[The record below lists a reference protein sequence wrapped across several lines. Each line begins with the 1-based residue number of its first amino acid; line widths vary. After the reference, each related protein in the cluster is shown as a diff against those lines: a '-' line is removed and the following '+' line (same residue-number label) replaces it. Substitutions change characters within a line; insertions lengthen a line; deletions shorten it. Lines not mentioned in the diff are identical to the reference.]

1 LKRIHLYFKVPQ
13 QSDRFLPGDRYL
25 IAIAKKLFR
34 KKKTSGIK
42 KVFDNLCKGFDELN
56 IDYDIN
62 LAFKKIKSNEPV
74 VILGSGKFV
83 LQDYKQTNPI
93 IAGIGLM
100 THPAEWPE
108 LFNEYPVA
116 KYLQHSEWTNN
127 IYKTY
132 FGSNGCEVWPAGI
145 DTEKWS
151 PKSPDDKKYD
161 FLIYNKIMWDKPATE
176 NNLKR
181 PILQKLDKMGLTY
194 LEIVYG
200 QYSEEEYLKS
210 LQLCRAMVFLCE
222 HESQGFALC
231 EALSMNVPVFAWDQ
245 GFWLDPNRFKWN
257 DPEVPAT
264 SVPYFDKH
272 CGMSFK
278 NLEEFENSI
287 NIFWQNVMN
296 KSYKPREYVM
306 ENLTLKKS
314 AERMMEII
322 NSVYK

>member
-1 LKRIHLYFKVPQ
+1 M
-13 QSDRFLPGDRYL
+13 PGDRYL
-25 IAIAKKLFR
+25 IEIAKKLFR

-62 LAFKKIKSNEPV
+62 LPFKKVKSKEPV
-74 VILGSGKFV
+74 VILGSGKFA
-83 LQDYKQTNPI
+83 LQHYKQTNPI

-100 THPAEWPE
+100 THPAEWPK

-127 IYKTY
+127 IYIPY
-132 FGSNGCEVWPAGI
+132 FGLDNCEIWPAGI
-145 DTEKWS
+145 DTKKWT
-151 PKSPDDKKYD
+151 PKNLVDKKYD
-161 FLIYNKIMWDKPATE
+161 FLIYNKIMWNKSATK
-176 NNLKR
+176 NNLKL
-181 PILQKLDKMGLTY
+181 PILKKLDEMGLSY
-194 LEIVYG
+194 QEITYG
-200 QYSEEEYLKS
+200 QYSEDEYFKS
-210 LQLCRAMVFLCE
+210 LQLCRAMLFLCE

-231 EALSMNVPVFAWDQ
+231 EALSMNIPVYAWDQ
-245 GFWLDPNRFKWN
+245 GYWLDPNLILKWN
-257 DPEVPAT
+257 DPDVVAT
-264 SVPYFDKH
+264 SVPYFDSR

-278 NLEEFENSI
+278 NLEEFENNI

-296 KSYKPREYVM
+296 KSYEPRKYVM

-314 AERMMEII
+314 AERMIEII